1 MVTFSLGKLIFR
13 TGCLGSIAISA
24 LLVAAMFVAVQNVLA
39 PGVTFACGPAN
50 PDGPELLSPAPKPSR
65 TGGPTVAPVVY
76 RRAQAGGPIDSGAVR
91 NVAAAAKAP
100 TDSIPSNYVTL
111 YKAAEKEHGISWAVL
126 AGVGKVESDHGRSTL
141 PGVSSG
147 QNYAGAAGPMQF
159 IAPTWEKYGANGPTI
174 NEKGELGKPDGKRSR
189 YDPGDAIFAAAVYL
203 KALGAPAQTRRA
215 LWQYNGAADSS
226 WGYAD
231 KVLSWAERYAGGKF
245 SLGGQNNAGASCA
258 SFGNGG
264 NWKPGSVCPAGGG
277 MVGDI
282 TRRTACVR
290 DQIKTLFGVPR
301 GIGCYRANG
310 GIPGG
315 GEHPL
320 GRACDFMIS
329 SGAPNAREVQLG
341 YDIANWAK
349 ANAGRLG
356 IQYIIYRQHIWS
368 PARAGEGW
376 RQMEDRGGL
385 TANHYNHV
393 HISVQGDTRAA

>member
-24 LLVAAMFVAVQNVLA
+24 LLVAAMFVAVQNILA
-39 PGVTFACGPAN
+39 PGITFACGPAN

-76 RRAQAGGPIDSGAVR
+76 RRAQAGGSLDSGAVR

-100 TDSIPSNYVTL
+100 TDSIPANYVQL
-111 YKAAEKEHGISWAVL
+111 YKAAGPKYGIPWYVL
-126 AGVGKVESDHGRSTL
+126 AGIGKVETDHGRSKL

-147 QNYAGAAGPMQF
+147 ENFAGAGGPMQF
-159 IAPTWEKYGANGPTI
+159 LQATFNAYAV
-174 NEKGELGKPDGKRSR
+174 DGNNDGRKSR
-189 YDPGDAIFAAAVYL
+189 YDPADAIFSAANYL
-203 KALGAPAQTRRA
+203 HASGAPGDTRKA
-215 LWQYNGAADSS
+215 IFAYNHSTD
-226 WGYAD
+226 YVNL
-231 KVLSWAERYAGGKF
+231 VLSWAERYAGGKF

-264 NWKPGSVCPAGGG
+264 NWKPGSTCPAGTGFVEG
-277 MVGDI
+277 HI

-290 DQIKTLFGVPR
+290 DQIKALFGVPR

-356 IQYIIYRQHIWS
+356 VQYVIYRQHIWS
-368 PARAGEGW
+368 PARDGEGW

-385 TANHYNHV
+385 TANHYDHV
-393 HISVQGDTRAA
+393 HISVLGDTRAA

>member
-13 TGCLGSIAISA
+13 TGCFGSMAIAA
-24 LLVAAMFVAVQNVLA
+24 LLVAAMFVAVQNMLA
-39 PGVTFACGPAN
+39 PGATFACGPAN
-50 PDGPELLSPAPKPSR
+50 PDGPDLLSPAPKPSR

-76 RRAQAGGPIDSGAVR
+76 RRAQAGGSLDAGAVR

-100 TDSIPSNYVTL
+100 TDSIPANYVQL
-111 YKAAEKEHGISWAVL
+111 YKAAGPKYGIPWYL
-126 AGVGKVESDHGRSTL
+126 IAGIGKVETDHGRSKL

-147 QNYAGAAGPMQF
+147 ENYAGAGGPMQF
-159 IAPTWEKYGANGPTI
+159 LQSTFNAYAVDGN
-174 NEKGELGKPDGKRSR
+174 NDGKKSR
-189 YDPGDAIFAAAVYL
+189 YDPADAIFSAANYL
-203 KALGAPAQTRRA
+203 HASGAPGDTRKA
-215 LWQYNGAADSS
+215 IFAYNHSTD
-226 WGYAD
+226 YVNL
-231 KVLSWAERYAGGKF
+231 VLSWAERYAGGKF

-258 SFGNGG
+258 SFGDGG

-277 MVGDI
+277 MVEGNI
-282 TRRTACVR
+282 TKRTACVR

-356 IQYIIYRQHIWS
+356 IMYIIYRQHIWN
-368 PARAGEGW
+368 PDRAGEGW

-385 TANHYNHV
+385 TANHYDHV
-393 HISVQGDTRAA
+393 HISVLGDVRAA